1 MAGKKK
7 NEDLNEI
14 KAATAEANATS
25 LLLAIYLNVDPT
37 TVSKWNT
44 NSSQPSLAI
53 LDRAGDFLETDNRNL
68 VTRKARKK
76 TGLAE
81 AAQNELKRL
90 MESGVNPYQLDEN
103 GKPTKKLNP
112 EMVTLIQDFVKKYQE
127 KHSKD

>member
-90 MESGVNPYQLDEN
+90 MENGVNPYQLDEN

>member
-53 LDRAGDFLETDNRNL
+53 LNRAGDFLETDNRNL

-90 MESGVNPYQLDEN
+90 MENGVNPYQLDEN

-112 EMVTLIQDFVKKYQE
+112 EIVTLIQDFVKKYRE
-127 KHSKD
+127 EHSKE

>member
-68 VTRKARKK
+68 VTRRARKK